1 MNHDII
7 VIGGGI
13 VGLATALKIKIA
25 RPFLKVLLLEKE
37 NELAKH
43 QTGNNS
49 GVIHSGLYYKPG
61 SLTAILT
68 QLLGKDYAEKCDSF
82 DFVQLAHVARTCRS
96 SRTMAEA
103 GRRLFAVSRAAK
115 EKSNDTDRVK
125 KFLTRFGLTWDAVI
139 Q

>member
-1 MNHDII
+1 MAT
-7 VIGGGI
+7 
-13 VGLATALKIKIA
+13 LAEKARITETLVTSEAALLQSHWNK
-25 RPFLKVLLLEKE
+25 
-37 NELAKH
+37 LAGPAGPAGADDA
-43 QTGNNS
+43 T
-49 GVIHSGLYYKPG
+49 L
-61 SLTAILT
+61 LT
-68 QLLGKDYAEKCDSF
+68 QLRGKDYAEKCDSF
-82 DFVQLAHVARTCRS
+82 DLVQLAHVARTCRS